1 MLLEGI
7 TSDETKT
14 SDSLITFYFGKWW
27 RRTKTKD
34 KGVVNCEQL
43 ETKTNFSQP
52 LPRKPFSKGL
62 CHRCGLQISFEQWKN
77 WAGATKDFNLRT
89 IPKKKDNF
97 YYLQMKGGRS
107 LILLKKTTCLPDFQ
121 QERAYLYKNVQGSQR
136 NDHSQKDWCGKSN
149 RKHCTNNS
157 QKGPKKRCHRSGHHV
172 INTTDVLGEAVHNP
186 PLGGGLKEWH
196 RRVHDVDQHFLMEMP
211 RGNSR
216 ASRHC
221 NGSTKNEESL
231 WHAQRAI
238 NTKEKIALFV
248 WSHIRGTPLSQPDSW
263 RDCRGLGDDEKQY
276 DTYGERNCEW
286 LGVFPE
292 HWKFNL
298 QEQHSSIWTICVN
311 RFPGTVQAIRKLLK
325 LSQRRQWVRCTTHVQ
340 KMVYS

>member
-1 MLLEGI
+1 
-7 TSDETKT
+7 
-14 SDSLITFYFGKWW
+14 
-27 RRTKTKD
+27 
-34 KGVVNCEQL
+34 
-43 ETKTNFSQP
+43 
-52 LPRKPFSKGL
+52 
-62 CHRCGLQISFEQWKN
+62 
-77 WAGATKDFNLRT
+77 
-89 IPKKKDNF
+89 
-97 YYLQMKGGRS
+97 MKGGG
-107 LILLKKTTCLPDFQ
+107 LVILLKKNTCLPDFK
-121 QERAYLYKNVQGSQR
+121 QEGSYLYKNIQGSQR

-149 RKHCTNNS
+149 RKHCTNNR

-196 RRVHDVDQHFLMEMP
+196 GGVHDVDQHFLMEMP
-211 RGNSR
+211 RGNSW

-238 NTKEKIALFV
+238 NTKEQIALFV
-248 WSHIRGTPLSQPDSW
+248 WSHISGTPLSQPDSW
-263 RDCRGLGDDEKQY
+263 RDCRGLGEDEKQY
-276 DTYGERNCEW
+276 DTYGDRNCER

-298 QEQHSSIWTICVN
+298 QEQNGSIWTICVK
-311 RFPGTVQAIRKLLK
+311 RFQGTVQAIRKLLK

-340 KMVYS
+340 KNGLFETLGKEPWHFSFLWSNIYLKGRPYFKKVIIYLTHYILRPVNNSQRLSACVEYTIWNPLNSLRIDNRSFKVGSYFWKSWFTTRKMKNFKNVV